1 MKSLNEVR
9 LIGNVTKDPEVKTMQ
24 SGNKIAFFSIATN
37 YSYTNKAGE
46 KVDEADFHNIV
57 VFNKLAEIIEQYV
70 KKGQPLYV
78 AWRIKNRSWEDEQ
91 GVKKYRTEIVVDNF
105 IMLSQKKAESKQ
117 TESMPDFP
125 VDDMPF

>member
-78 AWRIKNRSWEDEQ
+78 A
-91 GVKKYRTEIVVDNF
+91 
-105 IMLSQKKAESKQ
+105 
-117 TESMPDFP
+117 
-125 VDDMPF
+125 